1 MNGKIKENVAIKE
14 RLLILAWKN
23 LSIVCFGKNS
33 AMKHMYEG
41 CSRKK
46 RQCFLRVINMVIE
59 HYVTFQ
65 GKKWSCFIMFL
76 EWPNTSSTWFVP
88 GRFYSKSCLC
98 SSLLTTMCHDSPTT
112 QWRTGP
118 PSAHRSFPLSVE
130 LLWIHPMSH
139 RESQNTTSEL
149 TALQMLVRNQAQ
161 PQKQKSHSPRR
172 DPAKPFQCS
181 ISFLPTLL
189 AHGWPDQPKWG
200 SHTFSYG
207 SPGRKSEDTIKV
219 ELGKGKFYKRKENHS
234 LP

>member
-46 RQCFLRVINMVIE
+46 RQCFFEVIKMVIE

-88 GRFYSKSCLC
+88 GKFYSKSCLC
-98 SSLLTTMCHDSPTT
+98 SSLLTTICHDSPTT

-118 PSAHRSFPLSVE
+118 PSAHRPFPLSIE

-139 RESQNTTSEL
+139 LESQNTTFRVHSTSNVPQRRKSQHISRFFL
-149 TALQMLVRNQAQ
+149 GILVRNQAQ

-172 DPAKPFQCS
+172 DPANPFQCS
-181 ISFLPTLL
+181 ICFLPTLL
-189 AHGWPDQPKWG
+189 ARGWPDQPKWG

-207 SPGRKSEDTIKV
+207 SQGRESGIQ
-219 ELGKGKFYKRKENHS
+219 LR
-234 LP
+234 